1 VKVAWRFPCSCIPV
15 QTCWK
20 LRGQSSLITLLVEL
34 HRFHRLHK
42 RVHFFWSPSM
52 ELKYQKVIPHRCI
65 QKGFIV
71 NILVSEV
78 GPCEILSSN
87 LALLR
92 WMQSRKRL
100 RFGQKFRVISVAEQ
114 VLCPLNGQNM
124 DVWKR

>member
-1 VKVAWRFPCSCIPV
+1 
-15 QTCWK
+15 
-20 LRGQSSLITLLVEL
+20 
-34 HRFHRLHK
+34 
-42 RVHFFWSPSM
+42 M

-78 GPCEILSSN
+78 GPCEILPSN

-92 WMQSRKRL
+92 WMQSSKRL

-114 VLCPLNGQNM
+114 GLCILNGQNM